1 MIQALYDKHRD
12 DLSVLTIN
20 SNDAASIDKFMRDG
34 GLTFPVLRDTS
45 SNVMRSYKLQ
55 YYPTTFF
62 IDRDGIIRDKVIGG
76 FPNLDS
82 IENRLKKI
90 ISNN

>member
-1 MIQALYDKHRD
+1 MIQALHDKYKD
-12 DLSVLTIN
+12 ELAVLTIN
-20 SNDAASIDKFMRDG
+20 SNDAASISKFMREG
-34 GLTFPVLRDTS
+34 GFTFPVLRDTN
-45 SNVMRSYKLQ
+45 SNVMRSYRLQ

-62 IDRDGIIRDKVIGG
+62 IDRNGIIRDKVIGS

-90 ISNN
+90 IPNN